1 MGVSVADVLSEH
13 GSPLWLA
20 NLDVVRD
27 RWRSFTAAW
36 ENVWPEVEVAYCYQA
51 NRMPAILRTLAA
63 AGAGHMVA
71 CEAEY
76 VLARTVVRAPGKRIV
91 VQGPY
96 KSVGLLESA
105 ARDGALVVADSED
118 DLRRATAAGVRR
130 LGLRVETAAV
140 GHGPSQYGVPEAKV
154 TAAHRDAVARGLR
167 LEALAFHLPVTGF
180 ERPLSQV
187 GQFTEA
193 VVTRWPQPPER
204 YAAATRL
211 VASLAVRLGVPVVDV
226 GGGMPP
232 APDEQLYARTVAGA
246 LGAVGFEGRLLAE
259 PGRAIV
265 GEAVELGMH
274 RAGGQAPVGRDAM
287 RRRRRR
293 YGSAARRPVALAA
306 RRRAIR
312 HRPIRRSGPDRGRA
326 VRASRDPAPTRRA
339 AGGCRGRGPADPPR
353 GCLQPVAI
361 DTVRRPAPGSH
372 RARPRRMAPLRTP
385 RDDRGPDRHRPRRAT
400 RARDHST
407 NGLRL
412 DACRLCTPTAT
423 AHGCSTRS
431 DGSPSP

>member
-1 MGVSVADVLSEH
+1 MGVSVAELLSEH

-27 RWRSFTAAW
+27 RLRSFTAAW
-36 ENVWPEVEVAYCYQA
+36 DNVWPEVEVAYSYQA
-51 NRMPAILRTLAA
+51 NRLPAILRTLAA
-63 AGAGHMVA
+63 AGAGHQVA

-76 VLARTVVRAPGKRIV
+76 VLARTVARAPGKRIV

-96 KSVGLLESA
+96 KSVDLLDSA

-140 GHGPSQYGVPEAKV
+140 GHGPSQYGVPDAKV
-154 TAAHRDAVARGLR
+154 TAVHRDAAARGLR
-167 LEALAFHLPVTGF
+167 LEALAFNLPITGF

-187 GQFTEA
+187 RQFIED

-204 YAAATRL
+204 FAAATRL
-211 VASLAVRLGVPVVDV
+211 VASLAVRLGVPVVDI
-226 GGGMPP
+226 GGGLPP
-232 APDEQLYARTVAGA
+232 APDEQVYARTIAGA

-265 GEAVELGMH
+265 GEAVELACTV
-274 RAGGQAPVGRDAM
+274 RAVKRLFGRTRCVVVDAGTDLLPGAHWRWPHVDAPYATGPSAGR
-287 RRRRRR
+287 
-293 YGSAARRPVALAA
+293 
-306 RRRAIR
+306 
-312 HRPIRRSGPDRGRA
+312 GPDRGRA
-326 VRASRDPAPTRRA
+326 VLASRDPAPTRRA
-339 AGGCRGRGPADPPR
+339 AGDRRGRGPADPPR

-361 DTVRRPAPGSH
+361 DAVRRPAPGGH

-385 RDDRGPDRHRPRRAT
+385 RDDRGPDRHRPR
-400 RARDHST
+400 
-407 NGLRL
+407 
-412 DACRLCTPTAT
+412 
-423 AHGCSTRS
+423 
-431 DGSPSP
+431 